1 MPNRKEAERLAALL
15 DRLPL
20 GAARAWSES
29 HRQPLMAALLAI
41 AAALAALLLPVRLPD
56 EAARGDGRGALPPP
70 MERAPAEDLG
80 AFSAGRRWG
89 ISLQD
94 IIDQDKEEAKE
105 EAKASSGAMEQ
116 VEITPPLAEIGFVGL
131 MREGEKHAVL
141 LVLPDG
147 RIARLAG
154 GEALPDGR
162 ILASVAGHSLTLVA
176 DDGQKEVLAL
186 FPRLEA
192 E

>member
-20 GAARAWSES
+20 GAARAWSER
-29 HRQPLMAALLAI
+29 HRQPLLAALLAV
-41 AAALAALLLPVRLPD
+41 AAALAALLLPVSLPD

-70 MERAPAEDLG
+70 LERAAAEDLG
-80 AFSAGRRWG
+80 AFLAGRRWG
-89 ISLQD
+89 VSLQE
-94 IIDQDKEEAKE
+94 IIDQADAEA
-105 EAKASSGAMEQ
+105 EASDGAMTP
-116 VEITPPLAEIGFVGL
+116 VEITSALAEIGFVGL

-147 RIARLAG
+147 RIARLARG
-154 GEALPDGR
+154 DALPDGR
-162 ILASVAGHSLTLVA
+162 ILASVAGHSLTLAA
-176 DDGQKEVLAL
+176 DDGQEEVLAL

>member
-1 MPNRKEAERLAALL
+1 MAALL

-29 HRQPLMAALLAI
+29 HRQPLMAALLVI

-94 IIDQDKEEAKE
+94 IIDQDKE